1 MGGYLM
7 VDELSK
13 VTSDSAR
20 GGFFLFSGAA
30 LASVI
35 TAISA
40 ILVGRFLGPELYGQY
55 NLVLVIPTLL
65 LLFTDLGLNAAVTK
79 FVASFSA
86 EGKHDRAHTVVRY
99 GMLFRLG
106 IGIVVSVISLVFASY
121 FALLINRADLSFFI
135 QLACL
140 SVIFQVIFTTANSA
154 FVGYD
159 RSEYNALLTT
169 VQAVVRTV
177 MQIVLV
183 LVGFSLGGAL
193 VGYVGGF
200 LIAAIIGAVMLFFKL
215 AKPAKTD
222 LSDRVANTGSQ
233 ILRLLARYG
242 LPVYIAVILTGFFPL
257 YQQMVLA
264 FFSSD
269 IAIGNFRASYNFVV
283 LLTVLTTSITT
294 ALLPAFSK
302 LESATPEVISAFFNK
317 ANKYTCLIII
327 PITIC
332 SIVFS
337 GPIVELLY
345 GAEYTTAALF
355 LSLNCTSFLLTI
367 LGFLT
372 LQSVFN
378 GLNKTRLTMNMTLI
392 NFVLLLVLT
401 PILAPLFDV
410 VGVIVAYL
418 ISAIVASVYAVVA
431 AVRKLKMQFRF
442 KSPLLIYLLSTLAAL
457 PSLLIMYLIPLSS
470 LLFLVVGAIVYL
482 AVFLTLLP
490 LLKIMDKTEFL
501 ALGQFVTNLPL
512 IGLIAKPL
520 LTFELKI
527 CDYISRL

>member
-1 MGGYLM
+1 M

-79 FVASFSA
+79 FVANFSA
-86 EGKHDRAHTVVRY
+86 EGKYNRAHTVVRY

-121 FALLINRADLSFFI
+121 FALLINRPDLSFFI

-159 RSEYNALLTT
+159 RSEYNALITT
-169 VQAVVRTV
+169 AQAVVRTV

-193 VGYVGGF
+193 VGYVVGF
-200 LIAAIIGAVMLFFKL
+200 LIAAIIGAVILFFKF
-215 AKPAKTD
+215 AKPKTD
-222 LSDRVANTGSQ
+222 LSDKVTDTGSQ

-242 LPVYIAVILTGFFPL
+242 LPVYIAVVLTGFFPL

-418 ISAIVASVYAVVA
+418 ISAFVASVYAVVA

-457 PSLLIMYLIPLSS
+457 PSLAIMYLIPLSS

-482 AVFLTLLP
+482 AIFLTLLP

-512 IGLIAKPL
+512 IGLIVKPL
-520 LTFELKI
+520 LIFELKI
-527 CDYISRL
+527 FDYISRL